1 MRVLSLAKKYFAVA
15 ILGFASAH
23 AYAQATAKDF
33 VIVKPDQVVWTDA
46 SAGVKT
52 AFLYGDPNK
61 PGMYVVRNIFPEGIM
76 SSPHFHT
83 QDRFVTV
90 IKGTWYAGTDASW
103 DPATTIGLPA
113 GSMMFHPAGV
123 VHFDG
128 AMKGPTEI
136 QIIGMGPVS
145 TTPVYPDAPRFGNP
159 RKLN

>member
-1 MRVLSLAKKYFAVA
+1 MKRLSLAIQIFAMAV
-15 ILGFASAH
+15 LSFASLH
-23 AYAQATAKDF
+23 VSAQAAAKNF
-33 VIVKPDQVVWTDA
+33 VIVKPDQVMWGDLP
-46 SAGVKT
+46 AGVKT
-52 AFLYGDPNK
+52 AVLFGDPSK

-76 SSPHFHT
+76 SSPHSHSE
-83 QDRFVTV
+83 DRFVTV

-103 DPATTIGLPA
+103 DPATTVGLPA

-128 AMKGPTEI
+128 AIKGDTEI

-145 TTPVYPDAPRFGNP
+145 TTPVYKDAPRFGMP

>member
-1 MRVLSLAKKYFAVA
+1 MKQHSFVTQVLIGSILA
-15 ILGFASAH
+15 IASFNIF
-23 AYAQATAKDF
+23 AQATPKDF
-33 VIVKPDQVVWTDA
+33 VIVKPDQVVWGDA
-46 SAGVKT
+46 PAGVKT
-52 AFLYGDPNK
+52 AVLYGDPNK

-76 SSPHFHT
+76 SSPHSHT

-103 DPATTIGLPA
+103 DPATTVGLPA

-128 AMKGPTEI
+128 AIKGPTEI

-145 TTPVYPDAPRFGNP
+145 TTPVYKDAPRFGNP
-159 RKLN
+159 KKLN

>member
-1 MRVLSLAKKYFAVA
+1 MRANSVGKFLLVFIALGSLAFQV
-15 ILGFASAH
+15 H
-23 AYAQATAKDF
+23 AQSSTKDF
-33 VIVKPDQVVWTDA
+33 VVVKPDQVVWGDA
-46 SAGVKT
+46 PAGVKT
-52 AFLYGDPNK
+52 AVLFGDPNK

-76 SSPHFHT
+76 STPHFHSE
-83 QDRFVTV
+83 DRFVTV

-103 DPATTIGLPA
+103 DPATTVGLPA

-128 AMKGPTEI
+128 AIKGATEI

-145 TTPVYPDAPRFGNP
+145 TTSIYPKEGRFGNP